1 MASQL
6 VTEEELRRICLDA
19 ASRGEGVGY
28 IINDYLYLN
37 FLHEQ
42 QEADRAASH
51 RSEDDPGEWW
61 TESGAPRAEG
71 RHRAAG

>member
-1 MASQL
+1 MASQP
-6 VTEEELRRICLDA
+6 VTEDDLRRICLDA
-19 ASRGEGVGY
+19 ASRGERVGY

-42 QEADRAASH
+42 QLADRAASH
-51 RSEDDPGEWW
+51 RSDEDPDEWW
-61 TESGAPRAEG
+61 TEAGAPRAVG

>member
-1 MASQL
+1 MATES

-19 ASRGEGVGY
+19 AARGEGVSH

-42 QEADRAASH
+42 QEADRAANH
-51 RSEDDPGEWW
+51 RTEDDSEEWW
-61 TESGAPRAEG
+61 IASGAARAEG
-71 RHRAAG
+71 RHRVAS